1 HTKCPHFV
9 NCFCDILCVRY
20 YKLEDGGQGE
30 KLTPLTKEPMSKRD
44 AYVNPNEYHGRTKS
58 GAFAKL

>member
-1 HTKCPHFV
+1 V

-30 KLTPLTKEPMSKRD
+30 KLAPLTKEPMSKRD